1 MKINLANINHSY
13 NGKAILQDLSL
24 QLDHA
29 EAIAIIGPSG
39 AGKSTLLR
47 LMSKIEEPDSGD
59 ICINDIDVIQT
70 EAKEYYKKSDLSFS
84 LIICFPICQH

>member
-39 AGKSTLLR
+39 AGKSTLLATDVQNR
-47 LMSKIEEPDSGD
+47 RSG
-59 ICINDIDVIQT
+59 QRR
-70 EAKEYYKKSDLSFS
+70 YLY
-84 LIICFPICQH
+84 Q